1 MDISFLPPSE
11 DQVAFPQPPWTQLS
25 LLVQNLQEL
34 LIAYSTKFKL
44 QLDIQSFLYLRLSS
58 PLASCFSTPHGL
70 PAQGA
75 SQLRSHARQ

>member
-1 MDISFLPPSE
+1 MDISFLPPIE
-11 DQVAFPQPPWTQLS
+11 DQVAFPQPPRPQVS

-44 QLDIQSFLYLRLSS
+44 QLDIQRSLYLKLSS
-58 PLASCFSTPHGL
+58 LLASCLSTPHGL

-75 SQLRSHARQ
+75 CQLRSLARQ